1 MLMTAAAFPLL
12 VPALT
17 QFSLMDRFMNLY
29 SELDWRIYL
38 AEKLPDNKFTS
49 LQTKL
54 TSPFSPQGLQK
65 TWKLA

>member
-17 QFSLMDRFMNLY
+17 QSSLMDHFMNLY

-38 AEKLPDNKFTS
+38 AEKLPDNKFTY
-49 LQTKL
+49 LK
-54 TSPFSPQGLQK
+54 PN
-65 TWKLA
+65 